1 MEIKQAILNQINLM
15 EQTNAES
22 LSTNYDVEV
31 ENQHFNVNILITR
44 NDQDDEF

>member
-15 EQTNAES
+15 KRTNAES
-22 LSTNYDVEV
+22 LSTNFDIMVED
-31 ENQHFNVNILITR
+31 EAFNIYMSITR

>member
-15 EQTNAES
+15 KQTNAES

-31 ENQHFNVNILITR
+31 ENQRFNVNILITR
-44 NDQDDEF
+44 DHEDDEF

>member
-15 EQTNAES
+15 KQTNAES
-22 LSTNYDVEV
+22 LSTNFDIMVED
-31 ENQHFNVNILITR
+31 EAFNVYISITR